1 MNCSTNNRCRTSVF
15 EDLNRGLNQIM
26 RGVAGREL
34 ITSDN
39 PRLSLSEFD
48 NRYIV
53 ECDVPGM
60 SIENVT
66 LQLEDYILTISG
78 KRALAVSDDD
88 TKVLLNERTATEF
101 NRRLQLSRDIDHNSV
116 DAEMSAGVL
125 RITVAKRAEVLPR
138 KIAIRRNVAH
148 NA

>member
-1 MNCSTNNRCRTSVF
+1 MNCFTNNRCHTSVF
-15 EDLNRGLNQIM
+15 EELNRGLNQVL

-34 ITSDN
+34 TTSDN

-60 SIENVT
+60 SVDHVS
-66 LQLEDYILTISG
+66 LQLEDHILTISG
-78 KRALAVSDDD
+78 KRLLAVGDEN
-88 TKVLLNERTATEF
+88 TRVLLNERTATEF
-101 NRRLQLSRDIDHNSV
+101 TRRLQLARDIDHNSV

-138 KIAIRRNVAH
+138 KIEIRRNVAH

>member
-1 MNCSTNNRCRTSVF
+1 MNCSSNDGWGTSVF
-15 EDLNRGLNQIM
+15 EDLNRGLNQII
-26 RGVAGREL
+26 RGVAGREFM
-34 ITSDN
+34 TSDN
-39 PRLSLSEFD
+39 PRLSLTEFD
-48 NRYIV
+48 NRYVV

-78 KRALAVSDDD
+78 KRTLAVSENN

-101 NRRLQLSRDIDHNSV
+101 NRRLQLARDIDHNSV

-138 KIAIRRNVAH
+138 KIEIRRNVAH
-148 NA
+148 KA